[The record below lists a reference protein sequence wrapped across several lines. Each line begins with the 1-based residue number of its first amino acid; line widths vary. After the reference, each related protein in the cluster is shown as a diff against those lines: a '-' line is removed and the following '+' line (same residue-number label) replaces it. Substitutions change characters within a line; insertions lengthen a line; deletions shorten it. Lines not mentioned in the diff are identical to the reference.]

1 MQHHY
6 EMKELHLIGKNISRI
21 RRKKKFTQ
29 EDLCGLT
36 EMDRSFLS
44 EIENGKANPSI
55 KTLINIA
62 TALDCKLTDL
72 VEI

>member
-1 MQHHY
+1 
-6 EMKELHLIGKNISRI
+6 MKELHLIGKNISRI
-21 RRKKKFTQ
+21 RKEKKITQ

-55 KTLINIA
+55 KTLVQIA
-62 TALDCKLTDL
+62 NALECELEDL
-72 VEI
+72 LS